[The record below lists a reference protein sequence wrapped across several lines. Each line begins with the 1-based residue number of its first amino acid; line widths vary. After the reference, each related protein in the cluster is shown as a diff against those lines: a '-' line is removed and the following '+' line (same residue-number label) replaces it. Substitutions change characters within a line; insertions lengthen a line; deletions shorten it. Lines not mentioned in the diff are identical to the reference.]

1 MYKLLIVDNEHI
13 VVDSLLHYFENHA
26 SDRLETAGAYSAR
39 EAMEVM
45 EREKIDILLTDIR
58 MPGMDGLQ
66 LQKEVSRH

>member
-39 EAMEVM
+39 EA
-45 EREKIDILLTDIR
+45 RRSWNGKRST
-58 MPGMDGLQ
+58 
-66 LQKEVSRH
+66 SC